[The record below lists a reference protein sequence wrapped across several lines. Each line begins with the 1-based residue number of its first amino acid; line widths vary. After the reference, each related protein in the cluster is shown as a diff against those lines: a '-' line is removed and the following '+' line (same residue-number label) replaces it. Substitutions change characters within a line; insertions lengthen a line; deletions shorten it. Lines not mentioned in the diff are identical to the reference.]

1 MLLPGEIKPRT
12 VLLNSVRSIYTQF
25 LDERDERRF
34 IVEKNPKRI
43 HYLLKKDKNK
53 RGRNS

>member
-12 VLLNSVRSIYTQF
+12 ILLNSVRSIYTQF
-25 LDERDERRF
+25 LDGDERRF

-43 HYLLKKDKNK
+43 HYVLKKDNREREKFL
-53 RGRNS
+53 S